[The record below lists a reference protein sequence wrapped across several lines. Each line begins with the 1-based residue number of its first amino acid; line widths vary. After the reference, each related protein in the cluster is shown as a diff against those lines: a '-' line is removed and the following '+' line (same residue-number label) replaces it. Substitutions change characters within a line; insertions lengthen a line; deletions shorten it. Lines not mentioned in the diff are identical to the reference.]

1 MTSRGARILPYMI
14 DDIHIQKLVTDL
26 TMFGLTTNQ
35 ARLYLHLLQ
44 NKTSGA
50 KEIAKA
56 LNIHRVDVYRRLREL
71 EELGIIEVY
80 LDFPKK
86 FAATDPRTMLESLIR
101 RAQSKVKAMEEARLG
116 LQKKLE
122 YVENVSQMQNTFTSI
137 LNHESYY
144 KFSRGSTQYFTEIAR
159 LIKSARQEILKISSA
174 NGLRR
179 AVAMGLHKHYLK
191 AHQRGVK
198 VRLITAVVPENI
210 RYARMFAKIT
220 ELRHIDDVH
229 FRFTIA
235 DRSAVLL
242 SAKYDDKVILPSSGS
257 DNYFLFNDPAFAS
270 ALCFLFEHL
279 WEGAE
284 TFEDRLK
291 ELNKITGNKEGLINQ
306 KV

>member
-1 MTSRGARILPYMI
+1 MDLKVSGIRMLPYMI

-26 TMFGLTTNQ
+26 TMFGLTANQ
-35 ARLYLHLLQ
+35 AKLYLHLLQ
-44 NKTSGA
+44 NKASGA

-71 EELGIIEVY
+71 EELGIVEVY

-86 FAATDPRTMLESLIR
+86 FAAINPKTTLESLIR
-101 RAQSKVKAMEEARLG
+101 RAQSKVKVLEEARAY
-116 LQKKLE
+116 LQKRLE
-122 YVENVSQMQNTFTSI
+122 YVENASQMQNNFANI
-137 LNHESYY
+137 VNRDSYY
-144 KFSRGSTQYFTEIAR
+144 KFSRGSTQYFSEIAR
-159 LIKSARQEILKISSA
+159 LIKSAKKEILKISSA

-191 AHQRGVK
+191 AYKRGVK
-198 VRLITAVVPENI
+198 VRLITAIVPENI

-235 DRSAVLL
+235 DRSIVLL
-242 SAKYDDKVILPSSGS
+242 SAKYDDKVILPASGS
-257 DNYFLFNDPAFAS
+257 DNYFLFIDPTFAS

-284 TFEDRLK
+284 TFEGRMN
-291 ELNKITGNKEGLINQ
+291 ELGKRPNI
-306 KV
+306 KVAEKLP